1 MTTDK
6 QTRKETYTAPSVEV
20 IEMENEGVIA
30 ASGNTE
36 PYNPTQMSST
46 RVNSSYS
53 SASSNDVEDL
63 INDILTVE
71 N

>member
-36 PYNPTQMSST
+36 PYNSTQMSST